1 MKRILLIALVV
12 AVCLFFVGLMIGVNA
27 PEKTTQRPDTTEST
41 QESTEDT
48 EAPPARPT
56 KKIIDAPYI
65 YQNVDYPNG
74 CESVSAVMAL
84 QYFGIDITVDEF
96 IDNYLDMGDAPVVGG
111 VGPDPTLV
119 YCGDP
124 RRKDGWGCHSSV
136 IVNAL
141 DKFIDYDKFTVSAF
155 RGRTLDELCRRYV
168 DRDIPVVIW
177 ATVGMVDSSAPQ
189 YWASWTTPQGK
200 EVTYNK
206 KLHCLLLVGYDEK
219 NYYFNDSMN
228 LSSHGT
234 RYIGYSKATAEKA
247 YDILGRQSIV
257 IAPK

>member
-1 MKRILLIALVV
+1 MKKILLIASIVV
-12 AVCLFFVGLMIGVNA
+12 VCLFFIGLAVSVKA
-27 PEKTTQRPDTTEST
+27 PEHTAHPSGTTEST
-41 QESTEDT
+41 RESREIQAPP
-48 EAPPARPT
+48 EAPK

-84 QYFGIDITVDEF
+84 RYFGIDMTVDDF

-111 VGPDPTLV
+111 IGPDPTLV

-136 IVNAL
+136 IINAL
-141 DKFIDYDKFTVSAF
+141 DKFIDYEKFTVSSY
-155 RGRTLDELCRRYV
+155 RGRTLDELCRRYI
-168 DRDIPVVIW
+168 DRDIPVIIW
-177 ATVGMVDSSAPQ
+177 ATVGMVDSSAEQ

-200 EVTYNK
+200 AVTYNK
-206 KLHCLLLVGYDEK
+206 KLHCLLLVGYDEN

-247 YDILGRQSIV
+247 YNILGRQSIV

>member
-1 MKRILLIALVV
+1 MKKILLIASIVV
-12 AVCLFFVGLMIGVNA
+12 VCLFFIGLAVSVKA
-27 PEKTTQRPDTTEST
+27 PEHTEQPSGTTESK
-41 QESTEDT
+41 QESREIQAPP
-48 EAPPARPT
+48 EAPK

-74 CESVSAVMAL
+74 CESVSTVMAL
-84 QYFGIDITVDEF
+84 RYFGIDMTVDDF

-111 VGPDPTLV
+111 IGPDPTLV

-141 DKFIDYDKFTVSAF
+141 DKFIDYEKFTVSSY
-155 RGRTLDELCRRYV
+155 RGRTLDELCRRYI
-168 DRDIPVVIW
+168 DRDIPVIIW
-177 ATVGMVDSSAPQ
+177 ATVGMVDSSEEQ

-200 EVTYNK
+200 AVTYNK
-206 KLHCLLLVGYDEK
+206 KLHCLLLVGYDEN

-247 YDILGRQSIV
+247 YNILGRQSIV

>member
-1 MKRILLIALVV
+1 MKKIITIAVISV
-12 AVCLFFVGLMIGVNA
+12 ICLFFIGLMINVKA
-27 PEKTTQRPDTTEST
+27 PEHTANPVSATENT
-41 QESTEDT
+41 QEQTET
-48 EAPPARPT
+48 EAPPIISQ
-56 KKIIDAPYI
+56 KKIINAPYI

-84 QYFGIDITVDEF
+84 RYFGIDITVDEF
-96 IDNYLDMGDAPVVGG
+96 IDNYLDMGAAPVVGG
-111 VGPDPTLV
+111 IGPDPTLV

-141 DKFIDYDKFTVSAF
+141 DKFINYDKFTVSAF
-155 RGRTLDELCRRYV
+155 RGRTLDELCTIYI
-168 DRDIPVVIW
+168 DRDIPVIIW
-177 ATVGMVDSSAPQ
+177 ATVGMVDSSGSQ
-189 YWASWTTPQGK
+189 FWASWTTPQGK
-200 EVTYNK
+200 EIIYNK
-206 KLHCLLLVGYDEK
+206 RLHCLLLVGHDEN

-257 IAPK
+257 VVPK

>member
-1 MKRILLIALVV
+1 MKKILLIASIVV
-12 AVCLFFVGLMIGVNA
+12 VCLFFIGLAVSVKA
-27 PEKTTQRPDTTEST
+27 PEHTSQPSGTTEST
-41 QESTEDT
+41 QESREIQAPP
-48 EAPPARPT
+48 EAP
-56 KKIIDAPYI
+56 KNKIIDAPYI

-84 QYFGIDITVDEF
+84 RYFGIDMTVDDF

-111 VGPDPTLV
+111 IGPDPTLV

-141 DKFIDYDKFTVSAF
+141 DKFIDYEKFTVSSY
-155 RGRTLDELCRRYV
+155 RGRTLDELCRRYI
-168 DRDIPVVIW
+168 DRDIPVIIW
-177 ATVGMVDSSAPQ
+177 ATVGMVDSSAEQ

-200 EVTYNK
+200 AVTYNK
-206 KLHCLLLVGYDEK
+206 KLHCLLLVGYDEN

-247 YDILGRQSIV
+247 YNILGRQSIV
-257 IAPK
+257 ISPK

>member
-1 MKRILLIALVV
+1 MKKILLIASIVV
-12 AVCLFFVGLMIGVNA
+12 VCLFFIGLAVSVKA
-27 PEKTTQRPDTTEST
+27 PEHTAQPSGTSEST
-41 QESTEDT
+41 RESREIQAPP
-48 EAPPARPT
+48 EAPK

-65 YQNVDYPNG
+65 YQNLEYPNG

-84 QYFGIDITVDEF
+84 RYFGIDMTVDDF
-96 IDNYLDMGDAPVVGG
+96 IENYLDMGDAPVVGG
-111 VGPDPTLV
+111 IGPDPTLV

-141 DKFIDYDKFTVSAF
+141 DKFIDYEKFTVSSY
-155 RGRTLDELCRRYV
+155 RGRTLDELCRRYI
-168 DRDIPVVIW
+168 DRDVPVIIW
-177 ATVGMVDSSAPQ
+177 ATVGMVDSSAEQ
-189 YWASWTTPQGK
+189 YWADWTTPQGK
-200 EVTYNK
+200 AVTYNK
-206 KLHCLLLVGYDEK
+206 KLHCLLLVGYDEN

-247 YDILGRQSIV
+247 YNILGRQSIV
-257 IAPK
+257 ISPK